1 MIDVKD
7 YTSAGVTAELNISV
21 WTANKIDRAA
31 TNTVLATNEAR
42 SRDAGQFRKNLMAG
56 SRLRKDIADF
66 AAKAR
71 MAHNYLTAPWADSGP
86 RWLFTSLFVA
96 HKEDLGAKRTVFWT
110 MVDGYICHYPETI
123 RIAEGTLGKLF
134 DPSDY
139 PTADEVRSKFDFKL
153 VYSPVAPNHWAV
165 EFADEVKADLSEQYE
180 KSFEDRIAK
189 VTREPWNRLH
199 KLLTTMSEKLTD
211 KVGDENTTKRYH
223 ETLITNAQTLC
234 PMLTHLNLTKDPKLE
249 EARQQLEAT
258 MAGAEIDRIKT
269 DPTVRKDMKEKLD
282 TILDTFE
289 W

>member
-7 YTSAGVTAELNISV
+7 VPSAGVTAELNISV
-21 WTANKIDRAA
+21 WTANKIDRTA
-31 TNTVLATNEAR
+31 TNSVLATHEAR

-71 MAHNYLTAPWADSGP
+71 LQHNYLTAPWADSGP
-86 RWLFTSLFVA
+86 RWLFTSLFME
-96 HKEDLGAKRTVFWT
+96 HKEDLGAKRTTFWT
-110 MVDGYICHYPETI
+110 MVDDYIRQYPETI
-123 RIAEGTLGKLF
+123 RIAEQTLGKLF
-134 DPSDY
+134 NRSDY
-139 PTADEVRSKFDFKL
+139 PSADEVRSKFNFKL

-165 EFADEVKADLSEQYE
+165 QFTDEVIADLSEQYE
-180 KSFEDRIAK
+180 KSFDERLAK

-211 KVGDENTTKRYH
+211 KVGDEHTTKRYH
-223 ETLITNAQTLC
+223 ETLITNAEALC
-234 PMLTHLNLTKDPKLE
+234 PMLTHLNLTNDPKLE

-258 MAGAEIDRIKT
+258 MEGADIDQIKT
-269 DPTVRKDMKEKLD
+269 NPTMRQDMKEKLD